1 MKKNVLTIMSALILV
16 CCFFIY
22 HFSKELLIQNSHQV
36 PQSQINKKISAER
49 NTQQNKIYRV
59 MKQNRVFPEAI
70 NEDHRDNTNRL
81 KLDPLYTEN
90 SLLELNE
97 FYFDQN
103 FIKSDNII
111 LYEYESE
118 VYYRGLSGNLL
129 CYDGTETHVILNES
143 ITNLYGNCNLLTCL
157 LEEKEEIV
165 ILDLKEKQYNSFQ
178 YTLPFS
184 KEDCYLG
191 CLYHIANDSF
201 TVYNLT
207 DRDYLYVL
215 ENGVLTKML
224 NEVSNVDYPMAAY
237 FEIEDSS
244 YRLYNRDASCDL
256 YENNILID
264 SSISDLQVVDTNIYY
279 LKNMNECGG
288 YLVENYLM
296 KYDVQSKEITKIT
309 NMPVISFLATETGI
323 YYSLDPTC
331 FKKKPTGVE
340 NADELRMKENQ
351 GVYYSSNQG
360 KETKISNDLYS
371 GFQVCQYGLMAVTP
385 REDRIELHLID
396 DPLIILDTISA
407 SSQNVWNQYR
417 WKYNENF

>member
-1 MKKNVLTIMSALILV
+1 MKKNVLTLMSVLILI
-16 CCFFIY
+16 CCFFVY

-49 NTQQNKIYRV
+49 NTQQNKICSV

-97 FYFDQN
+97 FYFNQN

-178 YTLPFS
+178 YTLPFN

-279 LKNMNECGG
+279 LKNMNEYGG

-309 NMPVISFLATETGI
+309 NMPVNGI
-323 YYSLDPTC
+323 KLSKT
-331 FKKKPTGVE
+331 TSR
-340 NADELRMKENQ
+340 ANQ
-351 GVYYSSNQG
+351 
-360 KETKISNDLYS
+360 I
-371 GFQVCQYGLMAVTP
+371 
-385 REDRIELHLID
+385 
-396 DPLIILDTISA
+396 
-407 SSQNVWNQYR
+407 
-417 WKYNENF
+417 

>member
-1 MKKNVLTIMSALILV
+1 M
-16 CCFFIY
+16 
-22 HFSKELLIQNSHQV
+22 
-36 PQSQINKKISAER
+36 
-49 NTQQNKIYRV
+49 
-59 MKQNRVFPEAI
+59 FPEAI

-97 FYFDQN
+97 FYFNQN

-178 YTLPFS
+178 YTLPFN

-279 LKNMNECGG
+279 LKNMNEYGG

-331 FKKKPTGVE
+331 FKEKPTGVE